1 MSVSPLE
8 NVRAVVSC
16 IFQLTVVV
24 TTQRTFDI
32 DTRKEL
38 KAFSYY
44 FHSDIIIM
52 QFLIFHP

>member
-16 IFQLTVVV
+16 IFQLTAVVS
-24 TTQRTFDI
+24 TQRTFDI
-32 DTRKEL
+32 DRKEL